1 MDSDGTRMTNYMF
14 SVGSGSTF
22 AYGVLDTGYRY
33 DLSVEEARELGK
45 RAIYHATHRDAY
57 SGGCVN
63 CTCVCVRVCGV
74 CVYQELISTTKLN
87 CMDGVL
93 VYVLL
98 KLCYMEIIHVIH
110 LSV

>member
-1 MDSDGTRMTNYMF
+1 MF
-14 SVGSGSTF
+14 SVGSGSTY

-63 CTCVCVRVCGV
+63 RTSCMCVVC
-74 CVYQELISTTKLN
+74 
-87 CMDGVL
+87 DVL
-93 VYVLL
+93 SSAHKCHNDY
-98 KLCYMEIIHVIH
+98 IGT
-110 LSV
+110 